1 LNIFDYIIAAI
12 IIYCIIRGIF
22 RGIIKEASSIIGVL
36 AGLYAAY
43 NYYPSLSKDLLGF
56 KNLFPSGEYVDIISF
71 LLLFSIV
78 FLMVGALGILIRFLL
93 KIVFMSWV
101 DRLFGGVFGFVRGFM
116 IASMLV
122 LVLTTFLSSGAS
134 VISESVFS
142 PYVASV
148 SAAMSQFAGTAMQN
162 QFNKKMNV
170 AKQSWD
176 SPDGKAPAAEEKPVV
191 KPKQTVKTSVKT
203 SPKTKQTTKPKSAE
217 KKKTKTAAK
226 TNKTSKKKP
235 ATKPTIKKDSN
246 D

>member
-134 VISESVFS
+134 VISESAFC

-148 SAAMSQFAGTAMQN
+148 SAAMSRFAGTAMQN
-162 QFNKKMNV
+162 QFDKKMNV

-176 SPDGKAPAAEEKPVV
+176 SPDGKAPVAEEKPVV
-191 KPKQTVKTSVKT
+191 KPKQTVKANV
-203 SPKTKQTTKPKSAE
+203 KTKQTAKPKPVD

-226 TNKTSKKKP
+226 TNKTSKKKQ

>member
-101 DRLFGGVFGFVRGFM
+101 DRLFGGAFGFIRGFM

-134 VISESVFS
+134 VISESAFC

-148 SAAMSQFAGTAMQN
+148 SGTMSRFAGTAMQN

-170 AKQSWD
+170 AKQAWD
-176 SPDGKAPAAEEKPVV
+176 SPDGKVPVAVEKPVV
-191 KPKQTVKTSVKT
+191 KPKQIVKPNV
-203 SPKTKQTTKPKSAE
+203 KTKQVTKPKPAE
-217 KKKTKTAAK
+217 KKKTAAK

-235 ATKPTIKKDSN
+235 VTKPPIKKDLN